1 MSDIFEW
8 VESGRQMLFSTR
20 HRIIASII
28 LLLILYFFVANFL
41 NTGSF
46 IIPFWY
52 KAEFKQ
58 KRMGH
63 VGFIGAMRPNM
74 FGSEQVNIDTYF

>member
-8 VESGRQMLFSTR
+8 FESGRQMLFSTR

-28 LLLILYFFVANFL
+28 LLLILYFFLL
-41 NTGSF
+41 NYSAHGSF
-46 IIPFWY
+46 IIPFWH
-52 KAEFKQ
+52 KTEFKQ

-63 VGFIGAMRPNM
+63 VGAMRPNM